1 MKGGMVMDRDSLT
14 RAQQIR
20 DAANPR
26 PIPMEPTILDDTG
39 RPLRPAQGWAKHPQ
53 MRQKPSRRLE
63 PWQDG
68 DDDLVPRYDDRSR
81 GMQRQ
86 DARGDVN
93 VSVSNDGRYYR
104 TVREELQVKGGSMI
118 MDLLAWPFR
127 LVKGFVETIVNGL
140 ASLFGFVLKML
151 ILPAVLLMGYGIYQ
165 SGRERPASET
175 AKIVGKEGVGVIGGL
190 FKGIWNGIVGD
201 DEPEA
206 AKTRKDADADEGA
219 PSSSTARK
227 KTSKDASSK

>member
-1 MKGGMVMDRDSLT
+1 MNGGMVMDRDSLT

-26 PIPMEPTILDDTG
+26 PIPMEPTILDDAG
-39 RPLRPAQGWAKHPQ
+39 RPLRPAQSWAKHPQ
-53 MRQKPSRRLE
+53 MRQKASRRLE
-63 PWQDG
+63 PWQDENEG
-68 DDDLVPRYDDRSR
+68 LGYQYDDPARVMHR
-81 GMQRQ
+81 H

-93 VSVSNDGRYYR
+93 VSVNNDGRYYR

-127 LVKGFVETIVNGL
+127 LVKGFIETIVNGL

-206 AKTRKDADADEGA
+206 AKTKKDADADDAET
-219 PSSSTARK
+219 SSGTTKRK
-227 KTSKDASSK
+227 ASKEESSK